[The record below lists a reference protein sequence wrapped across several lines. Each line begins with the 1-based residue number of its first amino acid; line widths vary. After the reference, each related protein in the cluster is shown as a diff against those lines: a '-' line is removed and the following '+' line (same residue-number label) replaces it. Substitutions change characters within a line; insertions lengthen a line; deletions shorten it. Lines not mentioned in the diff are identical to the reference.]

1 MKGIYDALRVYLP
14 LLPNN
19 GNVFSANIN
28 AHPHDLMTKL
38 FCTLYAR
45 FPEGGA
51 GAPCPGYQ
59 PQTAANP

>member
-1 MKGIYDALRVYLP
+1 MCGRNALWVYLP

-19 GNVFSANIN
+19 GNVLSANIN

-38 FCTLYAR
+38 FCTLCALPR
-45 FPEGGA
+45 RRL
-51 GAPCPGYQ
+51 APCPGYQ